1 MAGRERRSM
10 MTGAQAA
17 HCGSVSAISL
27 GLPVSTAIP
36 EAKGTLPKALFVG
49 KAPISGKL
57 KQRLVNEIESIT
69 MLALARSANTGL
81 ADGKLIPE
89 VLVIGLK
96 LTAKA
101 TGIPNE
107 VIDLIAGQRKSGIV
121 FVCVRDV
128 PFEGSTREEC
138 AFAVR
143 RAIPGRAGHTPIY
156 QVYAGDWQPAGGA
169 SWSWPA
175 LLLMSCG
182 HRCAHRPFWVRR
194 RSRIWMRA
202 SFAILKLLG
211 SNPKW
216 TSSLVTI
223 SASRTRPS
231 ATRSMPNSTRPRRSS
246 QNCARHSDVKAIGL
260 PLAGA
265 GSRSETEGGPGP
277 WPRAT
282 PKLIEIFVHHTAYS

>member
-69 MLALARSANTGL
+69 MLALARSADTGL
-81 ADGKLIPE
+81 ADGKLISE

-156 QVYAGDWQPAGGA
+156 QVYAGDWQPAGRPR
-169 SWSWPA
+169 WSWPA

>member
-107 VIDLIAGQRKSGIV
+107 VIDLIAGQRKSGI
-121 FVCVRDV
+121 C
-128 PFEGSTREEC
+128 
-138 AFAVR
+138 
-143 RAIPGRAGHTPIY
+143 
-156 QVYAGDWQPAGGA
+156 
-169 SWSWPA
+169 
-175 LLLMSCG
+175 LLY
-182 HRCAHRPFWVRR
+182 
-194 RSRIWMRA
+194 
-202 SFAILKLLG
+202 
-211 SNPKW
+211 
-216 TSSLVTI
+216 TSD
-223 SASRTRPS
+223 A
-231 ATRSMPNSTRPRRSS
+231 A
-246 QNCARHSDVKAIGL
+246 DD
-260 PLAGA
+260 
-265 GSRSETEGGPGP
+265 
-277 WPRAT
+277 
-282 PKLIEIFVHHTAYS
+282 

>member
-17 HCGSVSAISL
+17 YCGSVSAISL

-156 QVYAGDWQPAGGA
+156 QVYAGDWQPAGEA
-169 SWSWPA
+169 Q
-175 LLLMSCG
+175 LE
-182 HRCAHRPFWVRR
+182 
-194 RSRIWMRA
+194 
-202 SFAILKLLG
+202 
-211 SNPKW
+211 
-216 TSSLVTI
+216 
-223 SASRTRPS
+223 
-231 ATRSMPNSTRPRRSS
+231 
-246 QNCARHSDVKAIGL
+246 
-260 PLAGA
+260 LAGSTIDELWA
-265 GSRSETEGGPGP
+265 SLCSQTILGTPEVENLDARIIRHTEIARLESEVD
-277 WPRAT
+277 
-282 PKLIEIFVHHTAYS
+282 KLTRDHQRVKNPAQRNEIYAKLHKAKAQLAKLREA

>member
-1 MAGRERRSM
+1 MADRERRSM

-96 LTAKA
+96 LTA
-101 TGIPNE
+101 
-107 VIDLIAGQRKSGIV
+107 V

-156 QVYAGDWQPAGGA
+156 QVYAGDWQPAGEA
-169 SWSWPA
+169 Q
-175 LLLMSCG
+175 LE
-182 HRCAHRPFWVRR
+182 
-194 RSRIWMRA
+194 
-202 SFAILKLLG
+202 
-211 SNPKW
+211 
-216 TSSLVTI
+216 
-223 SASRTRPS
+223 
-231 ATRSMPNSTRPRRSS
+231 
-246 QNCARHSDVKAIGL
+246 Q
-260 PLAGA
+260 A
-265 GSRSETEGGPGP
+265 GSTIDEMWASLCSQTILGTPEVENLDARIIRHTEIARLESEVD
-277 WPRAT
+277 
-282 PKLIEIFVHHTAYS
+282 KLTRDHQRVKNPAQRNEIYAKLHKAKAQLAKLREA

>member
-107 VIDLIAGQRKSGIV
+107 VIDLIAGQFYISKYYMMRLFKQETGYTLGQYISQK
-121 FVCVRDV
+121 R
-128 PFEGSTREEC
+128 
-138 AFAVR
+138 
-143 RAIPGRAGHTPIY
+143 
-156 QVYAGDWQPAGGA
+156 
-169 SWSWPA
+169 
-175 LLLMSCG
+175 LLL
-182 HRCAHRPFWVRR
+182 A
-194 RSRIWMRA
+194 
-202 SFAILKLLG
+202 KELL
-211 SNPKW
+211 
-216 TSSLVTI
+216 
-223 SASRTRPS
+223 
-231 ATRSMPNSTRPRRSS
+231 ST
-246 QNCARHSDVKAIGL
+246 
-260 PLAGA
+260 GA
-265 GSRSETEGGPGP
+265 PGP
-277 WPRAT
+277 QVCYDCGFKDYSTFSRAYKQLFGVT
-282 PKLIEIFVHHTAYS
+282 PSGRTCP

>member
-1 MAGRERRSM
+1 MAGREKKVDDDWCTGRSLWFRIRNFA
-10 MTGAQAA
+10 G
-17 HCGSVSAISL
+17 
-27 GLPVSTAIP
+27 TARFH
-36 EAKGTLPKALFVG
+36 GDSRSQRHTPKALFVG

-69 MLALARSANTGL
+69 MLALAGRPTPGL

-156 QVYAGDWQPAGGA
+156 QVYAGDWQPAGEA
-169 SWSWPA
+169 Q
-175 LLLMSCG
+175 LE
-182 HRCAHRPFWVRR
+182 
-194 RSRIWMRA
+194 
-202 SFAILKLLG
+202 
-211 SNPKW
+211 
-216 TSSLVTI
+216 
-223 SASRTRPS
+223 
-231 ATRSMPNSTRPRRSS
+231 
-246 QNCARHSDVKAIGL
+246 
-260 PLAGA
+260 LAGSTIDELWA
-265 GSRSETEGGPGP
+265 SLCSQTILGTPEVENLDARIICHTEIARLESEVD
-277 WPRAT
+277 
-282 PKLIEIFVHHTAYS
+282 KLTRDHQRVKNPAQRNEIYAKLHKAKAQLAKLREA

>member
-1 MAGRERRSM
+1 MTLMAGRERRSM

-69 MLALARSANTGL
+69 MLALARSATGL

-143 RAIPGRAGHTPIY
+143 RALHIDRNALSRGAEKTAAEPSAAA
-156 QVYAGDWQPAGGA
+156 YADA
-169 SWSWPA
+169 SGSKTSLIIFAMVAVGMLLGYFVVPRVADPDAFQAVSGSWLVVGLC
-175 LLLMSCG
+175 LLLAFVGFGMG
-182 HRCAHRPFWVRR
+182 LERTAMRRFKIADLRLIFENDVR
-194 RSRIWMRA
+194 
-202 SFAILKLLG
+202 FLE
-211 SNPKW
+211 
-216 TSSLVTI
+216 
-223 SASRTRPS
+223 
-231 ATRSMPNSTRPRRSS
+231 
-246 QNCARHSDVKAIGL
+246 Q
-260 PLAGA
+260 
-265 GSRSETEGGPGP
+265 
-277 WPRAT
+277 
-282 PKLIEIFVHHTAYS
+282 F

>member
-1 MAGRERRSM
+1 MTLMAGRERRSM

-107 VIDLIAGQRKSGIV
+107 VIDLIAGQFYISKYYMMRLFKQETGYTLGQYISQK
-121 FVCVRDV
+121 R
-128 PFEGSTREEC
+128 
-138 AFAVR
+138 
-143 RAIPGRAGHTPIY
+143 
-156 QVYAGDWQPAGGA
+156 
-169 SWSWPA
+169 
-175 LLLMSCG
+175 LLLAKELLSSGVPGTQVCYDCG
-182 HRCAHRPFWVRR
+182 FKDYSTF
-194 RSRIWMRA
+194 SRA
-202 SFAILKLLG
+202 YKQLFG
-211 SNPKW
+211 
-216 TSSLVTI
+216 VTP
-223 SASRTRPS
+223 SGRTCP
-231 ATRSMPNSTRPRRSS
+231 
-246 QNCARHSDVKAIGL
+246 
-260 PLAGA
+260 
-265 GSRSETEGGPGP
+265 
-277 WPRAT
+277 
-282 PKLIEIFVHHTAYS
+282 

>member
-69 MLALARSANTGL
+69 MLALAGRPTPGL

-101 TGIPNE
+101 TRHTERSHRPDRRTAQIGHRI
-107 VIDLIAGQRKSGIV
+107 R
-121 FVCVRDV
+121 VR
-128 PFEGSTREEC
+128 TRR
-138 AFAVR
+138 AVR
-143 RAIPGRAGHTPIY
+143 GQHA
-156 QVYAGDWQPAGGA
+156 
-169 SWSWPA
+169 
-175 LLLMSCG
+175 
-182 HRCAHRPFWVRR
+182 
-194 RSRIWMRA
+194 
-202 SFAILKLLG
+202 
-211 SNPKW
+211 
-216 TSSLVTI
+216 
-223 SASRTRPS
+223 
-231 ATRSMPNSTRPRRSS
+231 
-246 QNCARHSDVKAIGL
+246 
-260 PLAGA
+260 
-265 GSRSETEGGPGP
+265 
-277 WPRAT
+277 
-282 PKLIEIFVHHTAYS
+282 

>member
-36 EAKGTLPKALFVG
+36 EVKGTLPKALFVG

-156 QVYAGDWQPAGGA
+156 QVYAGDWQPAGEAQLELAGSTIDELWA
-169 SWSWPA
+169 SLCSQTILGTPEVENLDARIIRHTEIARLESEVDKLTRDHQRVKNPA
-175 LLLMSCG
+175 Q
-182 HRCAHRPFWVRR
+182 RNEIYA
-194 RSRIWMRA
+194 
-202 SFAILKLLG
+202 KLH
-211 SNPKW
+211 K
-216 TSSLVTI
+216 
-223 SASRTRPS
+223 
-231 ATRSMPNSTRPRRSS
+231 PRRSS

-277 WPRAT
+277 WPRLR
-282 PKLIEIFVHHTAYS
+282 PS

>member
-1 MAGRERRSM
+1 MTLMAGRERRSM
-10 MTGAQAA
+10 MTGSQAA
-17 HCGSVSAISL
+17 HCGSVSALSL

-57 KQRLVNEIESIT
+57 KQRLVTEIESIT
-69 MLALARSANTGL
+69 MLALVRSINTGL
-81 ADGKLIPE
+81 ADGKLVPE

-156 QVYAGDWQPAGGA
+156 RVYAGDWQPAGEA
-169 SWSWPA
+169 Q
-175 LLLMSCG
+175 LE
-182 HRCAHRPFWVRR
+182 
-194 RSRIWMRA
+194 
-202 SFAILKLLG
+202 
-211 SNPKW
+211 
-216 TSSLVTI
+216 
-223 SASRTRPS
+223 
-231 ATRSMPNSTRPRRSS
+231 
-246 QNCARHSDVKAIGL
+246 
-260 PLAGA
+260 LAGSTIDELWA
-265 GSRSETEGGPGP
+265 SLCSQTILGTPEIENLDARIIRHTEIARLESEVD
-277 WPRAT
+277 
-282 PKLIEIFVHHTAYS
+282 KLTRDHQRVKNPVQRNEIYAKLHKTKTQLAKLREA

>member
-1 MAGRERRSM
+1 M
-10 MTGAQAA
+10 
-17 HCGSVSAISL
+17 
-27 GLPVSTAIP
+27 
-36 EAKGTLPKALFVG
+36 FVG

-81 ADGKLIPE
+81 AGRQTILE

-143 RAIPGRAGHTPIY
+143 RAIPGVPGTPECLSGICRRL
-156 QVYAGDWQPAGGA
+156 AAGGGG
-169 SWSWPA
+169 P
-175 LLLMSCG
+175 
-182 HRCAHRPFWVRR
+182 
-194 RSRIWMRA
+194 
-202 SFAILKLLG
+202 
-211 SNPKW
+211 
-216 TSSLVTI
+216 
-223 SASRTRPS
+223 
-231 ATRSMPNSTRPRRSS
+231 
-246 QNCARHSDVKAIGL
+246 
-260 PLAGA
+260 AGA
-265 GSRSETEGGPGP
+265 GR
-277 WPRAT
+277 
-282 PKLIEIFVHHTAYS
+282 LYY

>member
-1 MAGRERRSM
+1 MYHDFRPGCASVAFQWINGLLHCEDMTLMAGRERRSM

-156 QVYAGDWQPAGGA
+156 QVYAGDWQPAGEA
-169 SWSWPA
+169 Q
-175 LLLMSCG
+175 LE
-182 HRCAHRPFWVRR
+182 
-194 RSRIWMRA
+194 
-202 SFAILKLLG
+202 
-211 SNPKW
+211 
-216 TSSLVTI
+216 
-223 SASRTRPS
+223 
-231 ATRSMPNSTRPRRSS
+231 
-246 QNCARHSDVKAIGL
+246 
-260 PLAGA
+260 LAGSTIDELWA
-265 GSRSETEGGPGP
+265 SLCSQTILGTPEVENLDARIIRHTEIARLESEVD
-277 WPRAT
+277 
-282 PKLIEIFVHHTAYS
+282 KLTRDHQRVKNPAQRNEIYAKLHKAKAQLAKLREA

>member
-156 QVYAGDWQPAGGA
+156 QVYAGDWQPAGKR
-169 SWSWPA
+169 WSWPA

>member
-156 QVYAGDWQPAGGA
+156 QVYAGDWQPAGEA
-169 SWSWPA
+169 Q
-175 LLLMSCG
+175 LE
-182 HRCAHRPFWVRR
+182 
-194 RSRIWMRA
+194 
-202 SFAILKLLG
+202 
-211 SNPKW
+211 
-216 TSSLVTI
+216 
-223 SASRTRPS
+223 
-231 ATRSMPNSTRPRRSS
+231 
-246 QNCARHSDVKAIGL
+246 Q
-260 PLAGA
+260 A
-265 GSRSETEGGPGP
+265 GSTIDEMWASLCSQTILGTPEVENLDARIIRHTEIARLESEVD
-277 WPRAT
+277 
-282 PKLIEIFVHHTAYS
+282 KLTRDHQRVKNPAQRNEIYAKLHKAKAQLTKLREA

>member
-156 QVYAGDWQPAGGA
+156 QVYAGDWQPAGEAQLELAGSTIDELWA
-169 SWSWPA
+169 SLCSQTILGTPEVENLDARIIRHTEIARLESEVDKLTRDHQRVKNPA
-175 LLLMSCG
+175 LSSLLPRTRLACESTACQ
-182 HRCAHRPFWVRR
+182 RR
-194 RSRIWMRA
+194 REIHPVKWAAKRGAGTCSRRRELTREA
-202 SFAILKLLG
+202 RLRVVQVRGLG
-211 SNPKW
+211 
-216 TSSLVTI
+216 L
-223 SASRTRPS
+223 RPS
-231 ATRSMPNSTRPRRSS
+231 
-246 QNCARHSDVKAIGL
+246 
-260 PLAGA
+260 
-265 GSRSETEGGPGP
+265 
-277 WPRAT
+277 
-282 PKLIEIFVHHTAYS
+282 

>member
-121 FVCVRDV
+121 RNARSPCAAPYRGV
-128 PFEGSTREEC
+128 PGTRRSIGYMPAIGS
-138 AFAVR
+138 R
-143 RAIPGRAGHTPIY
+143 RGRP
-156 QVYAGDWQPAGGA
+156 
-169 SWSWPA
+169 SWSWLA

-182 HRCAHRPFWVRR
+182 PRCAHRPFWARR
-194 RSRIWMRA
+194 RSKIWMRA

-216 TSSLVTI
+216 TSSPATI
-223 SASRTRPS
+223 SASRILFS
-231 ATRSMPNSTRPRRSS
+231 AMKSMPSSTRPKHSS
-246 QNCARHSDVKAIGL
+246 QNCAKHSDTKTIGV

-265 GSRSETEGGPGP
+265 GSQSETEGGPGP

>member
-1 MAGRERRSM
+1 MTLMAGRERRSM

-107 VIDLIAGQRKSGIV
+107 VIDLIAGQFYISKYYMMRLFKQETGYTLGQYISQK
-121 FVCVRDV
+121 R
-128 PFEGSTREEC
+128 
-138 AFAVR
+138 
-143 RAIPGRAGHTPIY
+143 
-156 QVYAGDWQPAGGA
+156 
-169 SWSWPA
+169 
-175 LLLMSCG
+175 LLLAKELLSSGVPGTQVCYDCG
-182 HRCAHRPFWVRR
+182 FKDYSTF
-194 RSRIWMRA
+194 SRA
-202 SFAILKLLG
+202 YKQLFG
-211 SNPKW
+211 
-216 TSSLVTI
+216 VTP
-223 SASRTRPS
+223 SGRTYP
-231 ATRSMPNSTRPRRSS
+231 
-246 QNCARHSDVKAIGL
+246 
-260 PLAGA
+260 
-265 GSRSETEGGPGP
+265 
-277 WPRAT
+277 
-282 PKLIEIFVHHTAYS
+282 

>member
-1 MAGRERRSM
+1 MYHDFRPGCASVAFQWINGLLHCGDMTLMAGRERRSM

-156 QVYAGDWQPAGGA
+156 QVYAGDWQPAGEA
-169 SWSWPA
+169 Q
-175 LLLMSCG
+175 LE
-182 HRCAHRPFWVRR
+182 
-194 RSRIWMRA
+194 
-202 SFAILKLLG
+202 
-211 SNPKW
+211 
-216 TSSLVTI
+216 
-223 SASRTRPS
+223 
-231 ATRSMPNSTRPRRSS
+231 
-246 QNCARHSDVKAIGL
+246 
-260 PLAGA
+260 LAGSTIDELWA
-265 GSRSETEGGPGP
+265 SLCSQTILGTPEVENLDARIIRHTEIARLESEVD
-277 WPRAT
+277 
-282 PKLIEIFVHHTAYS
+282 KLTRDHQRVKNPAQRNEIYAKLHKAKAQLAKLREA

>member
-57 KQRLVNEIESIT
+57 IT

-156 QVYAGDWQPAGGA
+156 QVYAGDWQPAGEA
-169 SWSWPA
+169 Q
-175 LLLMSCG
+175 LE
-182 HRCAHRPFWVRR
+182 
-194 RSRIWMRA
+194 
-202 SFAILKLLG
+202 
-211 SNPKW
+211 
-216 TSSLVTI
+216 
-223 SASRTRPS
+223 
-231 ATRSMPNSTRPRRSS
+231 
-246 QNCARHSDVKAIGL
+246 
-260 PLAGA
+260 LAGSTIDELWA
-265 GSRSETEGGPGP
+265 SLCSQTILGTPEVENLDARIIRHTEIARLESEVD
-277 WPRAT
+277 
-282 PKLIEIFVHHTAYS
+282 KLTRDHQRVKNPAQRNEIYAKLHKAKAQLAKLREA

>member
-156 QVYAGDWQPAGGA
+156 QVYAGDWQPAGEAQLELAGSTIDELWA
-169 SWSWPA
+169 SLCSQTILGTPEVENLDA
-175 LLLMSCG
+175 
-182 HRCAHRPFWVRR
+182 
-194 RSRIWMRA
+194 RIIRHTEIA
-202 SFAILKLLG
+202 RLESEV
-211 SNPKW
+211 

>member
-81 ADGKLIPE
+81 ADGKLIP
-89 VLVIGLK
+89 
-96 LTAKA
+96 
-101 TGIPNE
+101 NE

-156 QVYAGDWQPAGGA
+156 QVYAGDWQPAGEA
-169 SWSWPA
+169 Q
-175 LLLMSCG
+175 LE
-182 HRCAHRPFWVRR
+182 
-194 RSRIWMRA
+194 
-202 SFAILKLLG
+202 
-211 SNPKW
+211 
-216 TSSLVTI
+216 
-223 SASRTRPS
+223 
-231 ATRSMPNSTRPRRSS
+231 
-246 QNCARHSDVKAIGL
+246 
-260 PLAGA
+260 LAGSTIDELWA
-265 GSRSETEGGPGP
+265 SLCSQTILGTPEVENLDARIIRHTEIARLESEVD
-277 WPRAT
+277 
-282 PKLIEIFVHHTAYS
+282 KLTRDHQRVKNPAQRNEIYAKLHKAKAQLAKLREA

>member
-69 MLALARSANTGL
+69 MLALARSADTGL
-81 ADGKLIPE
+81 ADGKLISE

-156 QVYAGDWQPAGGA
+156 QVYAGDWQPAGEAQLELAGSTIDELWA
-169 SWSWPA
+169 SLCSQTILGTPEVENLDARIIRHTEIARLESEVDKLTRDHQRVKNPA
-175 LLLMSCG
+175 Q
-182 HRCAHRPFWVRR
+182 RNEIYA
-194 RSRIWMRA
+194 
-202 SFAILKLLG
+202 KLQ
-211 SNPKW
+211 
-216 TSSLVTI
+216 
-223 SASRTRPS
+223 
-231 ATRSMPNSTRPRRSS
+231 RPRRSS